1 VTEDEM
7 WDALKAKWWPD
18 DPFPWTEE
26 YGHQHKLTFRTV
38 QVLQPKSIFEIG
50 VRAGY
55 SAFAMLSAAPDAQY
69 LGWDAD
75 VGGYGGEIGYLDRA
89 RAFLDAEFP
98 GRVTLQRCD
107 SQAVLTLPARF
118 DLAHIDGDH
127 THEGTLHDINLC
139 APFCRYLIVDDYD
152 LIPKVK
158 IAVNEWL
165 IDHVKTGLRF
175 TRMSDGGF
183 RGAMLIHTEALHD
196 IS

>member
-1 VTEDEM
+1 MTEDEM

-38 QVLQPKSIFEIG
+38 KALEPKSIFEIG

-55 SAFAMLSAAPDAQY
+55 SAFAMLSAAPDALY

-75 VGGYGGEIGYLDRA
+75 VGGFGGEIGYLPRA
-89 RAFLDAEFP
+89 RAFLETEFP
-98 GRVTLQRCD
+98 GRTTLEQRD
-107 SQAVLTLPARF
+107 SQTALTLPARF

-127 THEGTLHDINLC
+127 TLEGTLHDINLC

-152 LIPKVK
+152 FIPKVK
-158 IAVNEWL
+158 QAVNEW
-165 IDHVKTGLRF
+165 IVDKGKTGIRYA
-175 TRMSDGGF
+175 RMSDGAF
-183 RGAMLIHTEALHD
+183 RGAMLIQVGGDHGA
-196 IS
+196 